1 MDAIKIFVAI
11 LPIFILTLY
20 VYVHDKEKE
29 PTSLLYISF
38 IVGVLICIPCIYV
51 ENVIAR
57 YTNFLQANIAGAFLH
72 VLLSIALVEE
82 GYKYLASFIISYDNK
97 NNNYTFDSIVYCAFV
112 ALGFAFFEN
121 LLYLKTLSLNSIVL
135 RAFTAVPVHLSCGI
149 MMGYFLS
156 KAKQDIKRE
165 KINFL
170 KALMAPV
177 MVHSIYNYY
186 LVYITSEFRIHL
198 ASSLVKP
205 VTYTLLILI
214 LVVLFLF
221 SHYLLVASAMSDK
234 KIKKKKTDN

>member
-11 LPIFILTLY
+11 LPIFILVLY

-29 PTSLLYISF
+29 PTSLLFISF

-57 YTNFLQANIAGAFLH
+57 YTNFLQANIVGSFLY
-72 VLLSIALVEE
+72 VLLTIALVEE
-82 GYKYLASFIISYDNK
+82 GYKFLASFIISYDNK
-97 NNNYTFDSIVYCAFV
+97 NNDYTFDSIVYCAFV

-121 LLYLKTLSLNSIVL
+121 ILYLKTISLNSIVL

-165 KINFL
+165 KINFF
-170 KALMAPV
+170 KALMAPAIT
-177 MVHSIYNYY
+177 HAIYNYY
-186 LVYITSEFRIHL
+186 LVYITNEFRIHL
-198 ASSLVKP
+198 STSFVKP

-214 LVVLFLF
+214 LVALFLF
-221 SHYLLVASAMSDK
+221 SHLLLVDSAIHDK
-234 KIKKKKTDN
+234 KLKKKKTDN

>member
-177 MVHSIYNYY
+177 MVHAMYNYY

>member
-1 MDAIKIFVAI
+1 MDAFKIFVAI
-11 LPIFILTLY
+11 LPIFILALY

-29 PTSLLYISF
+29 PTSLLLVSF

-57 YTNFLQANIAGAFLH
+57 YTNSLQANIAGSFLH

-82 GYKYLASFIISYDNK
+82 GYKFLASFIISYDNK
-97 NNNYTFDSIVYCAFV
+97 NNDYTFDSIVYCAFI

-121 LLYLKTLSLNSIVL
+121 LLYLRTLSLNSIVL

-156 KAKQDIKRE
+156 RAKQDKNRE

-177 MVHSIYNYY
+177 MVHTIYNYY
-186 LVYITSEFRIHL
+186 LAYITDIFRIHL

-205 VTYTLLILI
+205 VTYTILILI

-221 SHYLLVASAMSDK
+221 SHILLVDSALHDRKRK
-234 KIKKKKTDN
+234 KNKTDN